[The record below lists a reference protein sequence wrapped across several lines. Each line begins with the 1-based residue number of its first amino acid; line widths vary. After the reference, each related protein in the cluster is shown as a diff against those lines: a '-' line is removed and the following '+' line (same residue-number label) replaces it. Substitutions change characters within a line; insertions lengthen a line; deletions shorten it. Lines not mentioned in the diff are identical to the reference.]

1 MPDELIDGQPA
12 GDAPAEGSTANDTT
26 PEPSLEEAAL
36 AALDEG
42 LAAERS
48 AEQEGGTGE
57 AKAPE
62 PKEPKPAADLV
73 PGTPEAAAAEAA
85 KVEAAKKAEEGEPA
99 KPERDEAT
107 ETEIAALG
115 LKEKAAERFRAL
127 TGEVKELAPIKEA
140 LEKAGIKDVAELPQL
155 AQHAQFGRELYQ
167 QVQETGATAEQYGMS
182 LDYLR
187 VAAKANK
194 GDLKAAEQAFAIV
207 QEEMVSLARMLGKDV
222 PGVVDPLAD
231 YPDLVQK
238 VADGD
243 FDRVSAL
250 EIARARTTEA
260 MSRVRQTASEQ
271 HGQAEAARNQAAQ
284 DLNALG
290 AELSV
295 SDPHYAA
302 KAPILVAQLQQ
313 IRDDLPPAKWA
324 AAARRLYAAIP
335 NPVAAPAPAPA
346 APAKPTPGPVR
357 GNAVRPVVAPVTDD
371 PMEALEQGIAAA
383 NR

>member
-1 MPDELIDGQPA
+1 MPADQI
-12 GDAPAEGSTANDTT
+12 TDTT
-26 PEPSLEEAAL
+26 PVADAAPPAPEPTLEEAAL
-36 AALDEG
+36 AAMDEG
-42 LAAERS
+42 LAAEQPAAS
-48 AEQEGGTGE
+48 EPAEP
-57 AKAPE
+57 AAASPE
-62 PKEPKPAADLV
+62 NDAPAADPV

-85 KVEAAKKAEEGEPA
+85 KAEAAKKVEPA
-99 KPERDEAT
+99 KPEPDEAT
-107 ETEIAALG
+107 ETEITSLG

-140 LEKAGIKDVAELPQL
+140 LTKAGIKDVAELPQL

-187 VAAKANK
+187 VVAQANK
-194 GDLKAAEQAFAIV
+194 GDMKAAEQAFAIV
-207 QEEMVSLARMLGKDV
+207 QEEMASLAKMLGKDV
-222 PGVVDPLAD
+222 PGVVDPLTD

-238 VADGD
+238 VVNGD
-243 FDRVSAL
+243 FDRAAAL

-260 MSRVRQTASEQ
+260 MSRVRQTASDRQ
-271 HGQAEAARNQAAQ
+271 GQVEAARNQAAL

-290 AELSV
+290 TELQAA
-295 SDPHYAA
+295 DPHYAA

-335 NPVAAPAPAPA
+335 NPVAAPVAAPVT
-346 APAKPTPGPVR
+346 PAKPTPGPVR
-357 GNAVRPVVAPVTDD
+357 GNAVRPVVVPVTDD

-383 NR
+383 SR

>member
-1 MPDELIDGQPA
+1 MDPELNA
-12 GDAPAEGSTANDTT
+12 DTT
-26 PEPSLEEAAL
+26 PAADAAPPAPEPSLEEAAL
-36 AALDEG
+36 AAMDEG
-42 LAAERS
+42 LAAE
-48 AEQEGGTGE
+48 QPD
-57 AKAPE
+57 APPAD
-62 PKEPKPAADLV
+62 PKEPAADPV
-73 PGTPEAAAAEAA
+73 PGTNEAAAAEAA
-85 KVEAAKKAEEGEPA
+85 KAAKGEEGKPAEPV

-107 ETEIAALG
+107 ETEITSLG

-140 LEKAGIKDVAELPQL
+140 LTKAGIKDVAELPQL

-167 QVQETGATAEQYGMS
+167 QVQETGASAEQYGQA

-187 VAAKANK
+187 VVNRANQ
-194 GDLKAAEQAFAIV
+194 GDMKAAEQAYAV
-207 QEEMVSLARMLGKDV
+207 MAEELGNLAKMLGKDV

-238 VADGD
+238 VANGD
-243 FDRVSAL
+243 FDRAAAL
-250 EIARARTTEA
+250 EIARSRTTEA
-260 MSRVRQTASEQ
+260 LTRARQTASDQ
-271 HGQAEAARNQAAQ
+271 QGQAEAARNQAAL

-290 AELSV
+290 TELQAA
-295 SDPHYAA
+295 DPHYAA

-346 APAKPTPGPVR
+346 PPPKPTPGPVR
-357 GNAVRPVVAPVTDD
+357 GNAVRPTVVPVPDD

-383 NR
+383 SR

>member
-1 MPDELIDGQPA
+1 MDPELN
-12 GDAPAEGSTANDTT
+12 TDTT
-26 PEPSLEEAAL
+26 PAADAAPPAPEPSLEEAAL
-36 AALDEG
+36 AAMDEG
-42 LAAERS
+42 LAT
-48 AEQEGGTGE
+48 EQPASDPVEP
-57 AKAPE
+57 ADAAPE
-62 PKEPKPAADLV
+62 KDAPAADPV
-73 PGTPEAAAAEAA
+73 PGTPEAAAAEAS
-85 KVEAAKKAEEGEPA
+85 KAEAA

-107 ETEIAALG
+107 ETEITTLG

-140 LEKAGIKDVAELPQL
+140 LTKAGIKDVAELPQL

-167 QVQETGATAEQYGMS
+167 QVQETGASPEQYGQA

-187 VAAKANK
+187 VVTRANQ
-194 GDLKAAEQAFAIV
+194 GDMKAAEQAYAV
-207 QEEMVSLARMLGKDV
+207 MEQELASLAKMLGKDV

-238 VADGD
+238 VANGD
-243 FDRVSAL
+243 FDRAAAL
-250 EIARARTTEA
+250 EIARSRTTETL
-260 MSRVRQTASEQ
+260 SRARQAANDQ
-271 HGQAEAARNQAAQ
+271 QGQAEAARNQAAQ

-335 NPVAAPAPAPA
+335 NPVAAPVPAPVT
-346 APAKPTPGPVR
+346 PAKPTPGPVR
-357 GNAVRPVVAPVTDD
+357 GNTIRPTVMPEFDD
-371 PMEALEQGIAAA
+371 PLAALEHGIAASA
-383 NR
+383 R